1 MPSLDGYSLNEKM
14 DKNTDRIDNDIKQVR
29 NKVEMELNEM
39 NLKFNELQS
48 YIKTIKA
55 VDCLCKPVEE
65 KECQEK
71 KPAVTSKAKQKK
83 TA

>member
-14 DKNTDRIDNDIKQVR
+14 DKNIDRIDNEIKQLR
-29 NKVEMELNEM
+29 NKVDNELNDI

-48 YIKTIKA
+48 YIKTIKPA
-55 VDCLCKPVEE
+55 KE

-71 KPAVTSKAKQKK
+71 KPVVTSKAKQKK

>member
-14 DKNTDRIDNDIKQVR
+14 DSNFERIDSEIKQLR
-29 NKVEMELNEM
+29 NKVDTELSAI

-48 YIKTIKA
+48 YIKTIKPI
-55 VDCLCKPVEE
+55 KE

-71 KPAVTSKAKQKK
+71 KLAVNSKVKQKGI
-83 TA
+83 A